1 MGIQLLR
8 FPITMKS
15 ILSLVI
21 LVLVTVIQAMPR
33 YVLIPIED
41 VAFMQ
46 PPRSRSARAACPP
59 PPGPSFA
66 LPKEI
71 LAAEEQIALGS
82 EYAETV
88 KGDDA
93 VDYGAYTGGYGA
105 FGHYAS
111 YPNFEGIGGR

>member
-1 MGIQLLR
+1 MAMQSHRKKQIKSDQIFFFR
-8 FPITMKS
+8 F
-15 ILSLVI
+15 
-21 LVLVTVIQAMPR
+21 
-33 YVLIPIED
+33 
-41 VAFMQ
+41 
-46 PPRSRSARAACPP
+46 
-59 PPGPSFA
+59 
-66 LPKEI
+66 
-71 LAAEEQIALGS
+71 S